1 MYRCPR
7 CGKQFQD
14 TLTCPTCGKYF
25 GPPTNT
31 KKIKKLQ
38 RHLIPLN
45 IVMMVISLVAALSLI
60 FTPVLQIDVAK
71 FVKDPQAQTFII
83 EYVEKALEGN
93 GEENGES
100 NREANDENSGNSENS
115 GIQISL
121 SKLVPPVLTN
131 VFKNIDATLT
141 ISTLN
146 AAKVA
151 FSQNKTDALLD
162 ELFFGEKGVVTGL
175 ISGLSEGMK
184 SALTKPESKEEIENA
199 VIATIADA
207 AVNSLKGVEGIPQE
221 AIDKVNVE
229 ELTTIVKELNGVQ
242 NEQGAVDVVNK
253 LLDNLDGQ
261 LGDDIALGEEQRTQ
275 INDAVITM
283 YRETVSELGEGE
295 NFSVEALI
303 CVAISK
309 GLLGNL
315 PSDGENN
322 GEENTGAVQLRA
334 VAADEPA
341 TPNPDETPSNP
352 DETPS
357 APEGEKEVYTTY
369 EELLGKIDSQ
379 LPTSE
384 QIAKQVKDALNENIE
399 QINGFFSYYGYL
411 FYSMVFFA
419 AMWFILFL
427 FALFHTFSKN
437 KRFMM
442 WYAKLFGG
450 VPCFIFGISLLVAKP
465 VLTAFF
471 AEFEFLGIA
480 MAALGAISTMTWISG
495 ACYLAMWIISIFWA
509 FPIKHK
515 IRKLKKL
522 RRA

>member
-162 ELFFGEKGVVTGL
+162 LSL
-175 ISGLSEGMK
+175 IH
-184 SALTKPESKEEIENA
+184 I
-199 VIATIADA
+199 
-207 AVNSLKGVEGIPQE
+207 
-221 AIDKVNVE
+221 
-229 ELTTIVKELNGVQ
+229 
-242 NEQGAVDVVNK
+242 
-253 LLDNLDGQ
+253 
-261 LGDDIALGEEQRTQ
+261 
-275 INDAVITM
+275 
-283 YRETVSELGEGE
+283 
-295 NFSVEALI
+295 
-303 CVAISK
+303 
-309 GLLGNL
+309 
-315 PSDGENN
+315 
-322 GEENTGAVQLRA
+322 
-334 VAADEPA
+334 
-341 TPNPDETPSNP
+341 
-352 DETPS
+352 
-357 APEGEKEVYTTY
+357 
-369 EELLGKIDSQ
+369 
-379 LPTSE
+379 
-384 QIAKQVKDALNENIE
+384 
-399 QINGFFSYYGYL
+399 
-411 FYSMVFFA
+411 
-419 AMWFILFL
+419 
-427 FALFHTFSKN
+427 
-437 KRFMM
+437 
-442 WYAKLFGG
+442 
-450 VPCFIFGISLLVAKP
+450 
-465 VLTAFF
+465 
-471 AEFEFLGIA
+471 
-480 MAALGAISTMTWISG
+480 
-495 ACYLAMWIISIFWA
+495 
-509 FPIKHK
+509 
-515 IRKLKKL
+515 
-522 RRA
+522 